1 MTTLARTNIIMDR
14 YLLQTDDVDDQK
26 TVITHVKSGRS
37 ITVNCSV
44 NDMNERW
51 FRWQIS
57 GQFAQVAFNNLTADE
72 REFIMTGITPTEWE
86 EIFSDDN
93 DHTEDQ

>member
-1 MTTLARTNIIMDR
+1 MATLARTNIIMDR